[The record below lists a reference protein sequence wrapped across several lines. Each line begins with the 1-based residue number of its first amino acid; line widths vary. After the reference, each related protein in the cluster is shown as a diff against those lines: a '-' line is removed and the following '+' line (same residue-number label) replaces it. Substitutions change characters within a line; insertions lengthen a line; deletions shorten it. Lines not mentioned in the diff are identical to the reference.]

1 MMDLEKTENVGK
13 DENPCW
19 IFHEITPKY
28 KNREAMQGE
37 FFAANTDLES
47 LIREAIQNSLDAK
60 LDKNSPSPVEIR
72 INYSKAT
79 CNVDKYFKDAWVH
92 FDAEDNGLRKPLP
105 NMEESSFIAIED
117 FNTTGL
123 TGEINQ
129 YFEKPGTANSFY
141 HFFRA
146 EGQSGK
152 ENCDIGRWGV
162 GKYAFPK
169 NSLIKS
175 FFALTVRADDG
186 NKYLAGQSILK
197 SHLIGEKPY
206 TPDGWFGHCN
216 KNDLLLPI
224 IDNNYIEDFVADF
237 GITRN
242 DEPGLSV
249 VVPFVHDYSNEDI
262 INGIIKNFY
271 HAVVTRKLIIKV
283 NVVDVPSLEI
293 NRDSILEIAQK
304 YCCDKETIDA
314 VSLAY
319 WSQNYKDDEFYELL
333 PSTQGRSEL
342 KWHGEMIPADMR
354 ENILNDLSTGKRLV
368 IKVPIVIKPIE
379 GDNIPSFFN
388 VFMEKI
394 NEHSSPPIFFR
405 EGIWIPDACRS
416 LINGYL
422 ALVVIEE
429 SNVARMLGDSE
440 NPSHRSW
447 LYNTEGFRDKYKYNS
462 AHISFVTSSVNQ
474 IIRFISGEDKKLDK
488 DFLSDVFF
496 IEDPEDKGKGEK
508 SNKKKGR
515 KKEVLPV
522 PGFPKRLNRYSLKKL
537 KNGFQVIHGEE
548 EFQAPFIINLKIY
561 YDTIRGK
568 KKYNECDFRVDK
580 GIEVNNNGVSFITR
594 KGNTLKFKVNKPDFY
609 LSAKGFD
616 TQRDL
621 RIDINAQE
629 VKDA

>member
-1 MMDLEKTENVGK
+1 MDLENTGNVYEYEK
-13 DENPCW
+13 PSW

-47 LIREAIQNSLDAK
+47 LIREAVQNSLDAK
-60 LDKNSPSPVEIR
+60 VDKNSPNPVEIR
-72 INYSKAT
+72 INFSKAAA
-79 CNVDKYFKDAWVH
+79 CIIDKYFKDAWSH
-92 FDAEDNGLRKPLP
+92 FEADSNGLRKPLP
-105 NMEESSFIAIED
+105 NIEEFPYITIED

-123 TGEINQ
+123 TGAIDQ
-129 YFEKPGTANSFY
+129 FFEKSGTDNSFY

-152 ENCDIGRWGV
+152 ENRDIGRWGV

-175 FFALTVRADDG
+175 FFALTVRIDD
-186 NKYLAGQSILK
+186 NCKYLAGQSVLK
-197 SHLIGEKPY
+197 SHLIDNTPY

-216 KNDLLLPI
+216 EDDLLLPI
-224 IDNNYIEDFVADF
+224 SNNKYIENFISDF

-242 DEPGLSV
+242 NEPGLSV
-249 VVPFVHDYSNEDI
+249 VVPFVQNYTDTDI

-271 HAVVTRKLIIKV
+271 YAVVNKKLIIKV
-283 NVVDVPSLEI
+283 NLAELPPLEI
-293 NRDSILEIAQK
+293 NENSILDIASK
-304 YCCDKETIDA
+304 YCSDKETIDA

-319 WSQNYKDDEFYELL
+319 WGQSCQDDDFYELL
-333 PSTQGRSEL
+333 PSTEGRSEL
-342 KWHGEMIPADMR
+342 KWHGEMIPAEMR
-354 ENILNDLSTGKRLV
+354 KNILNTLSKSGKIAVR
-368 IKVPIVIKPIE
+368 VPMVIKPASD
-379 GDNIPSFFN
+379 DNIESFFK
-388 VFMEKI
+388 VFMQKK
-394 NEHSSPPIFFR
+394 NEYSNPPIFFR

-416 LINGYL
+416 SISGYL

-429 SNVARMLGDSE
+429 TGVAKMLGDSE

-462 AHISFVTSSVNQ
+462 MHISFVTSSVNQ
-474 IIRFISGEDKKLDK
+474 IVKFISDEDKNLDR

-496 IEDPEDKGKGEK
+496 IEDPEDKGEGEK
-508 SNKKKGR
+508 PNRKKGR
-515 KKEVLPV
+515 KKENLPI
-522 PGFPKRLNRYSLKKL
+522 PQLPKKPSRYSFKKL
-537 KNGFQVIHGEE
+537 KNGFQVIPGERKFTE
-548 EFQAPFIINLKIY
+548 PFIINLKIY
-561 YDTIRGK
+561 YDTIRGA
-568 KKYNECDFRVDK
+568 KKYNKCDFRVDRD
-580 GIEVNNNGVSFITR
+580 IEVNNNGVSFLKR
-594 KGNTLKFKVNKPDFY
+594 KGNILKFKVNKPDFY

-629 VKDA
+629 IKDA